1 MKPRS
6 DYYRMPPDPFISFK
20 YCDFFKLLKKR
31 LNPKVRLRYKKWN
44 SAIQLGEVPPE
55 LDLKGDDGKSYRLS
69 DLKGKKNVVLV
80 FGAIT

>member
-1 MKPRS
+1 MQPQS

-31 LNPKVRLRYKKWN
+31 LNPKIRERYTKWN
-44 SAIQLGEVPPE
+44 SAVALGKPAPE
-55 LDLKGDDGKSYRLS
+55 IDLQGDEGQRYRLG
-69 DLKGKKNVVLV
+69 DQIGKKYVVLI